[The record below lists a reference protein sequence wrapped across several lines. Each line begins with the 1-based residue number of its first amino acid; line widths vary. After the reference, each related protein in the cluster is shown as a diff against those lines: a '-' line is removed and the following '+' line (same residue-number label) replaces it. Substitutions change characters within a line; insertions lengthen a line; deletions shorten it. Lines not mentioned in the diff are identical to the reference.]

1 MTTNTYNYSKAKR
14 QDMIKA
20 GAYDGR
26 YKQRVIKDKKK
37 EQSRNWARE
46 KY

>member
-1 MTTNTYNYSKAKR
+1 MTTINYNQGRR
-14 QDMIKA
+14 QEMVKA

-37 EQSRNWARE
+37 EQARKWARE

>member
-1 MTTNTYNYSKAKR
+1 MTTINYNQARR

-37 EQSRNWARE
+37 EQSRKWARE

>member
-1 MTTNTYNYSKAKR
+1 MATINYNQARR
-14 QDMIKA
+14 QDMVKA

-37 EQSRNWARE
+37 EQSRKWARE